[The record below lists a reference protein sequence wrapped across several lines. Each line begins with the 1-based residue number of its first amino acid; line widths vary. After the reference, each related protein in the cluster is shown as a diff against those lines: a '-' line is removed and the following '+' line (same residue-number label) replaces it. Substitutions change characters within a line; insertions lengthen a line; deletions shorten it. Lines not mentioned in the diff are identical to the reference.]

1 MIISVWRYSHL
12 LLAVSSFLLLTLA
25 SVTGIILA
33 FEPIADRSQSYYVQG
48 SDTMRLAEVAPVVRA
63 QYKDVQRLSI
73 DDNEFVILDWTDI
86 AGIAQKSYIDP
97 RNGKILGAVKE
108 QSAFFNWVTALH
120 RSLFLK
126 ETGRFLVG
134 LSSFL
139 LILIGL
145 SGVVLVIQRQKGIL
159 RFFSQIERVNWA
171 QYYHVIFGRIVL
183 FPILFIAITG
193 TYLSIARFEW
203 VDATEAKL
211 QAPEDELP
219 EDPVK
224 EAKDFLLFNEV
235 RLSDLQSLEFPFS
248 EFPEDYYTVKLH
260 DRVTMVNQFT
270 GDVIS
275 EKEFSRAAQLNAF
288 SLRWHT
294 GRNGIVWSIILAIS
308 SGYILFFIYSGFVI
322 MWRRR
327 ANVQKNKFK
336 AEESSIIILVG
347 TENGT
352 TMRFARSVYRQLI
365 AAGIKVYVTDMD
377 KDSSFPSMQQ
387 LVVMTSTYGLGDP
400 PSNGQ
405 HFASRVSSYP
415 QPHPFRFS
423 VVAFGSRT
431 YADYCKFGLEAD
443 VMLGHLPN
451 ASRSTEVFTVN
462 DRSPEDFAAWC
473 TTWSQQSGYAVMVTP
488 DLVESE
494 HHKNLRNMTVTHKT
508 VMGESDDTFLM
519 RLVPWGKQRVKS
531 GDLLA
536 IYPRNDH
543 RERLYSLGMVE
554 KDIQLSVKHYPGG
567 LGSEFLYA
575 LSPGD
580 TIRARIVKNEH
591 FHFPSR
597 ASSVIMISNGTGIA
611 PFLGMISDNKGKLP
625 VHLYCGFR
633 FERSFDL
640 YKSFLAEQQGAGRLS
655 SLHLALSREGNK
667 QYVMDLL
674 LASGP
679 AIGEALRDGAVVMI
693 CGSLAM
699 QKDVLQVLSSVCAAY
714 DNLDLDTLHLN
725 GRILTDCY

>member
-33 FEPIADRSQSYYVQG
+33 FEPIADKSQSYYVQG
-48 SDTMRLAEVAPVVRA
+48 SDTLRLAEVAPVIRGE
-63 QYKDVQRLSI
+63 YKDVQKLTI
-73 DDNEFVILDWTDI
+73 DDNDFVILDWTDT
-86 AGIAQKSYIDP
+86 AGVAQKSYVDP

-145 SGVVLVIQRQKGIL
+145 SGMILVIQRQKGIL
-159 RFFSQIERVNWA
+159 RFFSHIERINWA

-183 FPILFIAITG
+183 FPILFIALTG

-203 VDATEAKL
+203 IDATEAKL
-211 QAPEDELP
+211 QAPENELP
-219 EDPVK
+219 EDPLK
-224 EAKDFLLFNEV
+224 EVRDFPLFNEV
-235 RLSDLQSLEFPFS
+235 RLADLQTLEFPFS
-248 EFPEDYYTVKLH
+248 EFPEDYYTLKLH

-270 GDVIS
+270 GDVIT
-275 EKEFSRAAQLNAF
+275 EKVFSRAAQLNAF

-294 GRNGIVWSIILAIS
+294 GRNGIVWSIILAVS
-308 SGYILFFIYSGFVI
+308 SAYILFFIYSGFVI

-327 ANVQKNKFK
+327 AGVQKNKFK
-336 AEESSIIILVG
+336 AEECNIVILVG

-352 TMRFARSVYRQLI
+352 TMRFARSVYQQLV
-365 AAGIKVYVTDMD
+365 AAGNKVYVTDMD
-377 KDSSFPSMQQ
+377 KYRRFPLMQQ
-387 LVVMTSTYGLGDP
+387 LIVMTSTYGLGDP
-400 PSNGQ
+400 PSNGR
-405 HFASRVSSYP
+405 HFASRLSIHH
-415 QPHPFRFS
+415 QQQPFRFS

-443 VMLGHLPN
+443 VMLSHVLN
-451 ASRSTEVFTVN
+451 ATRATEVFTVN

-473 TTWSQQSGYAVMVTP
+473 TAWSQQTGFALNVTP
-488 DLVESE
+488 DLIENE
-494 HHKNLRNMTVTHKT
+494 HHKDLRKMTVTHKT
-508 VMGESDDTFLM
+508 IMGEGDDTFLM
-519 RLVPWGKQRVKS
+519 RLALSGKQHVKS

-536 IYPRNDH
+536 LYPANDH
-543 RERLYSLGMVE
+543 RERLYSLGMVQKE
-554 KDIQLSVKHYPGG
+554 IQLSVKHYPGG
-567 LGSEFLYA
+567 LGSGFLYA

-580 TIRARIVKNEH
+580 SIRARIVKNEH
-591 FHFPSR
+591 FHFPPG
-597 ASSVIMISNGTGIA
+597 ASSVIMVSNGTGIA
-611 PFLGMISDNKGKLP
+611 PFLGMISDNKHKLP

-633 FERSFDL
+633 FERSFTL
-640 YKSFLAEQQGAGRLS
+640 YQSFLAEQQDAGRLS

-674 LASGP
+674 LTAGSV
-679 AIGEALRDGAVVMI
+679 IGEALRDGAVVMI

-699 QKDVLQVLSSVCAAY
+699 QKDVLQVLSAICAAS
-714 DNLDLDTLHLN
+714 DNLDLDTLHLDA
-725 GRILTDCY
+725 RILTDCY